1 MARKITYR
9 HKRALAQG
17 ETIERGPRFPAMPES
32 LQQPFLDGKILLIDK
47 PLHWTSFDIIRKL
60 RAMLQIKKIGH
71 AGTLDPLASG
81 LLLVCTGK
89 CTKSINT
96 LMGQPKTYT
105 GTITLGATTP
115 TYDLESDPIPVT
127 SDFEGITERLDQVR
141 AAFTGEILQR
151 PPIYSAIKKEGIAA
165 YELARRGTDV
175 ELEPRPIT
183 IYHIEFTRVALPEL
197 DFLVTCSTGTYIR
210 SLAHDIGAMLGC
222 GGYLSALRR
231 TKIGDYRVEDAT
243 NVEQLAM
250 ELASQISVVESAKTD
265 SSIQS

>member
-17 ETIERGPRFPAMPES
+17 ESIERAPRFPSMPEE
-32 LQQPFLDGKILLIDK
+32 LKQPFLDGKILLIDK
-47 PLHWTSFDIIRKL
+47 PLHWTSFDVIRKM

-89 CTKSINT
+89 CTKEINQ

-127 SDFEGITERLDQVR
+127 TDFAGVIEQLDQVR
-141 AAFTGEILQR
+141 AEFTGEIMQR
-151 PPIYSAIKKEGIAA
+151 PPIFSAIKKDGIAA
-165 YELARRGTDV
+165 YELARRGTDI

-183 IYHIEFTRVALPEL
+183 IYQIEFTRIALPEL
-197 DFLVTCSTGTYIR
+197 DFLVSCSTGTYIR
-210 SLAHDIGAMLGC
+210 SLAHDIGARLGC

-231 TKIGDYRVEDAT
+231 TKIGAYLVEDAT
-243 NVEQLAM
+243 NVEQLASG
-250 ELASQISVVESAKTD
+250 LAQQIENWESAKTD
-265 SSIQS
+265 NSTQL